1 MSPQAYERAKRALR
15 TSLGREAANVE
26 AVYTKACISERRVSE
41 AGGPKRTKRART
53 NSRRES
59 PVGEAGGH
67 QPVWVR
73 ARLPIHYLLIAINKI
88 FELMRLSTNY
98 SLVL

>member
-26 AVYTKACISERRVSE
+26 AVYTKSCISERRVGE
-41 AGGPKRTKRART
+41 ASGPKHAKCAMA

-59 PVGEAGGH
+59 RVGEAGGH

-73 ARLPIHYLLIAINKI
+73 VSFAL
-88 FELMRLSTNY
+88 
-98 SLVL
+98 

>member
-15 TSLGREAANVE
+15 TSQWREAANAE
-26 AVYTKACISERRVSE
+26 AVYTQAFNSESRLGE
-41 AGGPKRTKRART
+41 AGGQKRVKRAKT

-59 PVGEAGGH
+59 GVGEAVGH

-73 ARLPIHYLLIAINKI
+73 ASFTHPCRPPTPLL
-88 FELMRLSTNY
+88 
-98 SLVL
+98 